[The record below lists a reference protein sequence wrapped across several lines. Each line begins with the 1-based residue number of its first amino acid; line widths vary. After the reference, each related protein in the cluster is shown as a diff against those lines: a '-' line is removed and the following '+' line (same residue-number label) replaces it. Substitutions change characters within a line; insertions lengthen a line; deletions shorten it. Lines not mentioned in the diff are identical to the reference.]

1 MSEKEK
7 EEEYAPRCDHCGNFI
22 DDCTC
27 VCPYCGE
34 SASCDC
40 CTGYGK
46 ATGG

>member
-1 MSEKEK
+1 MSKEK
-7 EEEYAPRCDHCGNFI
+7 KEAPRCDNCGNFI

-40 CTGYGK
+40 CIGNGK